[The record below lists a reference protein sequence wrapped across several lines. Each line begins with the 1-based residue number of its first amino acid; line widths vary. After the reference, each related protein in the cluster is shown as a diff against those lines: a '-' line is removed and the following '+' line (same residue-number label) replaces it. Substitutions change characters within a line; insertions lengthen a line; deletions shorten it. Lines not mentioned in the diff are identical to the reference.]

1 MVNGLYNGL
10 DNGLQKGEFNGQRN
24 GLLNGMFE
32 NETVI
37 KKEVIQQGLQL
48 YLDFSNPRCY
58 NYGQGEIGNPV
69 YNLIKGGGKNLS
81 VQNLTG
87 RAAANAPYV
96 DYVPIAH
103 WNNYN
108 LNGINQSYL
117 TSPNNT
123 DFDLGLNGLTI
134 QMWVKNVA
142 TNGSYSIYSNKALA
156 GSVTGRWGFV
166 FKDTLA
172 LGFYFQS
179 SSGFNDMIS
188 TNNVLVLNKWQY
200 ITVVLNRTTGVKLY
214 VDNVE
219 VGSLNIN
226 TSGENLTVNRP
237 FHIGLHSDNL
247 VASGARF
254 EMNYYTHYNRAL
266 SIDELTYNYNT
277 TKQFMKV

>member
-1 MVNGLYNGL
+1 MSIFISAGHNSKSKNIKQDPGAVNKQGIKEGDLTIEFRDLVCQEL
-10 DNGLQKGEFNGQRN
+10 D
-24 GLLNGMFE
+24 LLNA
-32 NETVI
+32 NYI
-37 KKEVIQQGLQL
+37 KDLDEESLSM
-48 YLDFSNPRCY
+48 YLNR
-58 NYGQGEIGNPV
+58 V
-69 YNLIKGGGKNLS
+69 K
-81 VQNLTG
+81 TG
-87 RAAANAPYV
+87 
-96 DYVPIAH
+96 
-103 WNNYN
+103 
-108 LNGINQSYL
+108 
-117 TSPNNT
+117 
-123 DFDLGLNGLTI
+123 
-134 QMWVKNVA
+134 
-142 TNGSYSIYSNKALA
+142 
-156 GSVTGRWGFV
+156 TGRWAFV

-172 LGFYFQS
+172 LEFYFQS
-179 SSGFNDMIS
+179 SSGFNDLIS

-266 SIDELTYNYNT
+266 SRDELTYNYNT